1 MIFAAIGS
9 IDGHDAALERTLKAI
24 EETGILTII
33 HTGNAVVGQQGGNAI
48 MDLLAQFNVTC
59 VQGNL
64 DRLAV
69 RYSRKQ
75 ATLAR
80 QLDADL
86 LEKLRWSHENLSSQ
100 NLEYIRDWRKTR
112 TLDLEG
118 LKVLVCHG
126 SPGNPREILTA
137 DTPHTKLQRQREQ
150 SHADII
156 VSGGAESS
164 FSVTVDGTL
173 FVSPGPLVNEDGSTQ
188 FALINSDDTPW
199 TATMETVAAP

>member
-9 IDGHDAALERTLKAI
+9 IDGHDDALKSTLKAI
-24 EETGILTII
+24 EETGILTIL

-75 ATLAR
+75 STLER

-100 NLEYIRDWRKTR
+100 NLEYLRDWRKTR
-112 TLDLEG
+112 TLELEG
-118 LKVLVCHG
+118 LKILLCHG

-137 DTPHTKLQRQREQ
+137 DTPHAKLQRQREQ
-150 SHADII
+150 SHAHII
-156 VSGGAESS
+156 VSGGAEDS

-173 FVSPGPLVNEDGSTQ
+173 FVSPGPLVKEDGTFQ
-188 FALINSDDTPW
+188 YALINTDDNPW
-199 TATMETVAAP
+199 SATMETVARP